1 MQFACV
7 QKTNG
12 LIFYFQLSRF
22 VLYILIIK
30 FVLFY
35 KLLHIRNYIMHAKI
49 FSATTI
55 GVDAHLVEV
64 EADISFGLVNFYIV
78 GLPDTAIKESS
89 KRILTSL
96 KNAGFRLPAK
106 KITINLAP
114 ADLKKEGTLFDLPIA
129 IGILLANQSL
139 EIPKD
144 FLEETLFLGELS
156 LDGSI
161 RFIKGALAIAFDAK
175 KLGKRRIIIPKDNMQ
190 EAALI
195 KDLEVIG
202 VDHLVE
208 LIAYLRGEQSIQPAQ
223 CMFDE
228 HCAQQAENIV
238 DFAQVKG
245 QIAAKRALQI
255 SAAGRH
261 NILFIGSPGSGKTML
276 AKRLESIMPPMTF
289 GQIVETSK
297 IYSITG
303 KLSNKSL
310 LTKRAFRSPH
320 HTISQAGLVGGGT
333 YPQPGEISLAH
344 HGILFLDELTEFR
357 RDTLEALRQPLESKT
372 VSISRVAQSV
382 SFPASFLLVAALNPC
397 PCGFFGDKKRQCT
410 CSRQQIVKYISKL
423 SGPLLDRIDLQ
434 VQVQSI
440 EYDSIKTTVETQSSA
455 QLYEK
460 VLIAQHMQEKRFG
473 SAEVYNNFM
482 TSDQVEKHCT
492 LTPAAETIIRKAF
505 DKLNLSMRGYHKVLK
520 VARTIADLA
529 ASNEIDVAHIQEA
542 IMYRSLDQYLEKET
556 G

>member
-1 MQFACV
+1 
-7 QKTNG
+7 
-12 LIFYFQLSRF
+12 
-22 VLYILIIK
+22 
-30 FVLFY
+30 
-35 KLLHIRNYIMHAKI
+35 MHAKI

-64 EADISFGLVNFYIV
+64 EVDISYGLVNFYIV

-106 KITINLAP
+106 RITVNLAP

-129 IGILLANQSL
+129 IGILLANESL
-139 EIPKD
+139 EISQSI
-144 FLEETLFLGELS
+144 LQETLFMGELS

-161 RFIKGALAIAFDAK
+161 RFIKGALAIAYDAK
-175 KLGKRRIIIPKDNMQ
+175 KLGKRRVVLPKANMQ

-202 VDHLVE
+202 VDHLTE
-208 LIAYLRGEQSIQPAQ
+208 LIAYLRGEVAIAPAAHT
-223 CMFDE
+223 FDE
-228 HCAQQAENIV
+228 YFAAQQDTSL

-245 QIAAKRALQI
+245 QQMAKRALQI

-276 AKRLESIMPPMTF
+276 AKRLQSIMPPMTF
-289 GQIVETSK
+289 DEVLETSK

-303 KLSNKSL
+303 KLTNNSL
-310 LTKRAFRSPH
+310 LTQRAFRNPH
-320 HTISQAGLVGGGT
+320 HTISQAGLVGGGS

-344 HGILFLDELTEFR
+344 NGILFLDELTEFK

-382 SFPASFLLVAALNPC
+382 SFPASCLLIAALNPC
-397 PCGFFGDKKRQCT
+397 PCGFFGDKKRQCS

-434 VQVQSI
+434 VHVQSI
-440 EYDSIKTTVETQSSA
+440 EYDSIKIASDTQSSTI
-455 QLYEK
+455 LYEK
-460 VLIAQHMQEKRFG
+460 VILARATQEKRFG
-473 SAEVYNNFM
+473 NDTMYNNFM
-482 TSDQVEKHCT
+482 TAEQVEKHCI
-492 LTPAAETIIRKAF
+492 LTPAAEEIIKKAF
-505 DKLNLSMRGYHKVLK
+505 DKLNLSMRGYHKILK

-529 ASNEIDVAHIQEA
+529 SCDIIDVAHIQEA
-542 IMYRSLDQYLEKET
+542 IMYRSLDQYLEKEV